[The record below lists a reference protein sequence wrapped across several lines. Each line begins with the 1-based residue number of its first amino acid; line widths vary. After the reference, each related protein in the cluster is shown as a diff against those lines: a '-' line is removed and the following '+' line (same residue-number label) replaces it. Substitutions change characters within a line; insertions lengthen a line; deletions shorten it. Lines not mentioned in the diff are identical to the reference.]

1 MNFRLTPEERL
12 RGAIIG
18 VPWWIRRKRLI
29 EDLTE
34 AAIEMQRR
42 MRAAV
47 PGTTLRQR
55 MARAA
60 DDLAQINA
68 QIEKHNRWYPIEAN
82 LPLDPI
88 TGRTMERFGMG
99 EWKPMPLLTVED
111 ILEEP

>member
-34 AAIEMQRR
+34 EALEAQRR

-47 PGTTLRQR
+47 PATTRRQR
-55 MARAA
+55 LARAA
-60 DDLAQINA
+60 DDLAKINE

-99 EWKPMPLLTVED
+99 EWKPMPLLGLKD
-111 ILEEP
+111 LFEEK